1 MRKRQVR
8 GRPGTRALALVAAC
22 ALLLGGPLAACAP
35 NKADREQQAQ
45 RAVGNP
51 HATNAHRIEYGTE
64 SPRQY
69 GDLFLPKAE
78 DRKHPLP
85 LVVFIHGGGWL
96 QHSTALSTEK
106 MAQDLA
112 TQGVAVWN
120 IEYRGSDIHA
130 KDKDGIGGWPTT
142 YEDIA
147 KAIDFIPE
155 LTTKAPAQIDLGR
168 VSVAGV
174 SAGGNLAAWA
184 CSRPEFPDGAPGANP
199 TFTVDKCVG
208 IAGVYDMT
216 LAYEQH
222 DKFVRG
228 LLGGSPKEVP
238 QHYFMASPG
247 LNIAPRAQ
255 MTILHGKNDRT
266 VNIDEATFYARA
278 AEAAGQQVRLIA
290 LDDAT
295 HGSWGKIDGPQWKRA
310 RSAILEQLSVKR

>member
-1 MRKRQVR
+1 MSKR
-8 GRPGTRALALVAAC
+8 RAAALVTAG
-22 ALLLGGPLAACAP
+22 ALCLSGLLGAGGCAALNGPFTSEHA
-35 NKADREQQAQ
+35 KE
-45 RAVGNP
+45 RAEGNRDASNP
-51 HATNAHRIEYGTE
+51 HRFEYGTE

-69 GDLFLPKAE
+69 GDLFLPKVEA
-78 DRKHPLP
+78 RKGPLP

-96 QHSTALSTEK
+96 QHSTALSTTK
-106 MAQDLA
+106 MARDLA
-112 TQGVAVWN
+112 AQGVAVWN

-130 KDKDGIGGWPTT
+130 KDKDGIGGWPIT
-142 YEDIA
+142 YEDVA

-155 LTTKAPAQIDLGR
+155 LAGKVPAKIDLGR

-208 IAGVYDMT
+208 IAGVYDLT

-222 DKFVRG
+222 DKFVLG
-228 LLGGSPKEVP
+228 LLGGSPKDVP
-238 QHYFMASPG
+238 QHYFMASPS

-266 VNIDEATFYARA
+266 VNIDEATAYVRA
-278 AEAAGQQVRLIA
+278 AEAAGQQVRLIQ

-295 HGSWGKIDGPQWKRA
+295 HGSWGKTDGPQWKRA
-310 RSAILEQLSVKR
+310 RSAILEQLSVKRHR

>member
-1 MRKRQVR
+1 MSKW
-8 GRPGTRALALVAAC
+8 RAAAMVTAGVLC
-22 ALLLGGPLAACAP
+22 LGGLLGAGGCATLNGPFTSEHA
-35 NKADREQQAQ
+35 KE
-45 RAVGNP
+45 RAEGNRDASNP
-51 HATNAHRIEYGTE
+51 HRIEYGTE

-69 GDLFLPKAE
+69 GDLFLPKVEA
-78 DRKHPLP
+78 RKGSLP

-96 QHSTALSTEK
+96 QHSTALSTTK
-106 MAQDLA
+106 MARDLA
-112 TQGVAVWN
+112 AQGVAVWN

-130 KDKDGIGGWPTT
+130 KDKDGIGGWPIT

-155 LTTKAPAQIDLGR
+155 LADKVPAKLDLGR

-199 TFTVDKCVG
+199 VFTVDKCVG

-222 DKFVRG
+222 DKFVVG

-238 QHYFMASPG
+238 EHYFMASPG
-247 LNIAPRAQ
+247 LKVAPRAQ

-266 VNIDEATFYARA
+266 VSIDEATFYAHT
-278 AEAAGQQVRLIA
+278 AESLGQQVRLIQ
-290 LDDAT
+290 LDDAN
-295 HGSWGKIDGPQWKRA
+295 HGSWGKIEGPQWKRA
-310 RSAILEQLSVKR
+310 RSAILEQLSVKRHR